1 MSLFFVIGIYFYA
14 RGIFALF
21 GKTIFYTR
29 RSLEKIEPE
38 KLAAYLKEIGILHM
52 AVGTIF
58 VGKALID
65 IAFPFHKMFYWI
77 FIALLAV
84 CVFFLARCNERY
96 MNKK

>member
-1 MSLFFVIGIYFYA
+1 MSLFFVVGIYFYA

-21 GKTIFYTR
+21 GQTTLYTKR
-29 RSLEKIEPE
+29 MLEKIEPE
-38 KLAAYLKEIGILHM
+38 NLPAYLKEVGTWQM
-52 AVGTIF
+52 VVGTIF

-65 IAFPFHKMFYWI
+65 VVFPFHKVFYWI

-96 MNKK
+96 TKK

>member
-1 MSLFFVIGIYFYA
+1 MSLFFVVGIYFYA

-21 GKTIFYTR
+21 GQTTLYTR

-38 KLAAYLKEIGILHM
+38 KLPAYLKEIGTLQM
-52 AVGTIF
+52 VVGTIF

-65 IAFPFHKMFYWI
+65 VAFPLHKVFYWI

-84 CVFFLARCNERY
+84 CVFFLSRCNERY
-96 MNKK
+96 MKK

>member
-1 MSLFFVIGIYFYA
+1 MSLFFVVGIYFYA

-21 GKTIFYTR
+21 GQTTLYTKR
-29 RSLEKIEPE
+29 TLERIEPE
-38 KLAAYLKEIGILHM
+38 NLPAYLKEIGILQM
-52 AVGTIF
+52 GVGTIF

-65 IAFPFHKMFYWI
+65 IVFPFHKVFYWI

-96 MNKK
+96 MKK